1 MIECS
6 LTFVTPVHNRW
17 DLAGSLLADVG
28 RQSGGPAPPAE
39 IFVVDDASGPETRA
53 ELEALPA
60 GFTVLRNETN
70 LGFAASVNRAVR
82 QATAPVVVLLNSDL
96 ELPDGW
102 LEPMLEALNGHPEAF
117 CVGNV
122 QTAVSDGAIDHAGVV
137 FLANGH
143 PMHHRESAGAVE
155 TSTTTLEFPAATA
168 ACWVFRRDVFL
179 ALGGFDERFRN
190 GFEDIDLCLRARTRG
205 WKTLVAGRSVIRHHV
220 ASSPGRHARE
230 DANRHHFL
238 ERWAPLCAQWSRD
251 WEERLVAARLARA
264 PARSSSVTGAIG
276 DLRPPGPVRVLVD
289 LVRLVPGGGNGGVK
303 RLVCALLREVRR
315 VAAGRFAFRVLLP
328 EALEPEAHAFLGA
341 GDTVLL
347 LPSQGSTS
355 DIPAASGCVRI
366 GTPDANLARSWQSD
380 LLFVPLGVSD
390 FVCPD
395 IPVVSLVVDTLHRD
409 QPECLS
415 NRDVA
420 IRERWLDR
428 LAAWSHSI
436 VCISEWVAD
445 RMRRHYPLSTD
456 RLRVVRAAVGR
467 VKPPEISGDPIDRD
481 VFLYPANAWPHK
493 NHDTLLVAY
502 RIYLGRAGSS
512 AWSLVLTGARDEA
525 MERIER
531 RAAALGLGERVRC
544 CGFLGDEAFAR
555 VWATTGAMV
564 FPSIYE
570 GFGIPVLE
578 AMQAGIPVV
587 AGDVGSIRE
596 VAGEA
601 CLYADVRDPAALSE
615 AMFRVHTDEALREC
629 LIREG
634 RKRAAGFNL
643 DTEAVRLAE
652 VFDRAVSDFRT
663 RGTTWRWSAP

>member
-1 MIECS
+1 LAE
-6 LTFVTPVHNRW
+6 LGRQ
-17 DLAGSLLADVG
+17 LAG
-28 RQSGGPAPPAE
+28 PAAPAE
-39 IFVVDDASGPETRA
+39 IIVVDDASGPETRA
-53 ELEALPA
+53 ALEALPEP
-60 GFTVLRNETN
+60 FRILRNETN

-102 LEPMLEALNGHPEAF
+102 LEPMLEALAAHPETF

-122 QTAVSDGAIDHAGVV
+122 QTAVSDGRIDHAGIV

-143 PMHHRESAGAVE
+143 PMHQREKAGAGE
-155 TSTTTLEFPAATA
+155 AAATTIEFPAATA

-179 ALGGFDERFRN
+179 ALGGLDERFRN
-190 GFEDIDLCLRARTRG
+190 GFEDIDLCLRARTLG
-205 WKTLVAGRSVIRHHV
+205 WKTLVASRSVIRHHV

-238 ERWAPLCAQWSRD
+238 QRWAPLCAQWSRD
-251 WEERLVAARLARA
+251 WDERLVSARLAHR
-264 PARSSSVTGAIG
+264 PARSPSAAGAIG
-276 DLRPPGPVRVLVD
+276 DVRPPGPVRVLVD
-289 LVRLVPGGGNGGVK
+289 LARLVPGGGNGGVK
-303 RLVCALLREVRR
+303 RLVCALLQEVRR
-315 VAAGRFAFRVLLP
+315 VARGRFEFQLLLP
-328 EALEPEAHAFLGA
+328 ESLAAEAHEFRGTD
-341 GDTVLL
+341 DTVLL
-347 LPSQGSTS
+347 LGSLGS
-355 DIPAASGCVRI
+355 EADSPAASGCVRI
-366 GTPDANLARSWQSD
+366 GAPDANLARSWQSD

-390 FVCPD
+390 FACPD

-409 QPECLS
+409 HPECLS

-420 IRERWLDR
+420 IREVWLDR

-436 VCISEWVAD
+436 VCISDWVAGQ
-445 RMRRHYPLSTD
+445 MRRHYPLSAD

-467 VKPPEISGDPIDRD
+467 MKPPKIADDPVKRD
-481 VFLYPANAWPHK
+481 VLLYPANAWPHK

-502 RIYLGRAGSS
+502 RTYLRHAGAS

-525 MERIER
+525 MERIEH

-544 CGFLGDEAFAR
+544 CGYLDDEAFAR
-555 VWATTGAMV
+555 VWAATGAMV

-596 VAGEA
+596 VVGEA
-601 CLYADVRDPAALSE
+601 CLYADVRDPVALAE
-615 AMFRVHTDEALREC
+615 AMLRIQTDEALRER
-629 LIREG
+629 LIHEG
-634 RKRAAGFNL
+634 RTRAAGF
-643 DTEAVRLAE
+643 DFGKEAVRLAE